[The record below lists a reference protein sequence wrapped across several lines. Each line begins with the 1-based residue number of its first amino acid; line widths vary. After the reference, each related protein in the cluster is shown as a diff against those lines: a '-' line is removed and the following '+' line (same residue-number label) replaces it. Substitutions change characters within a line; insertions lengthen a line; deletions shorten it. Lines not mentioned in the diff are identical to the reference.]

1 MVRKRLAKDIGP
13 VFLSKL
19 TPATLLPHALGEH
32 DPLAAACADLFRQ
45 AQAACALGSPFV
57 RDVLVA
63 AARQLPR
70 APLLSMRLA
79 IWQGDRASAAMAL
92 RVNGALH
99 ALARSGEVASLSA
112 LYAARSGDT
121 DRAIADAFEAAY
133 ATLAQF
139 VDGPTQTN
147 EVARSAALYAGL
159 MVAAE
164 RFGHPLELLEIGSSA
179 GLNLNL
185 ARYAYCLGG
194 TSAGDPA
201 STVRIAPRWH
211 GRAPHR
217 HPLRIASATGV
228 DLTPLDVADPE
239 CCERLLAFVWADR
252 DDRMVQLQAAIR
264 LARLYP
270 PRVERGDAADWL
282 DAQLSRPQS
291 AGITRA
297 VIHSMVRQYLDAAT
311 RARIARSFA
320 QAGARADERHPL
332 VHLFYEWDEGRRK
345 VELVLTTWPH
355 GETRLLAHPDPY
367 GDRVSWIG

>member
-92 RVNGALH
+92 RVNG
-99 ALARSGEVASLSA
+99 
-112 LYAARSGDT
+112 DT
-121 DRAIADAFEAAY
+121 DRAIADAFEAAD